1 MFIQAKLVPKSYKP
15 LKLEKGMFFVTIKKE
30 AVTERAHI
38 HLHTLNFVPRDVELY
53 TQLNGMPVEL
63 YIVFEGNPNLKEF
76 EILATPEQIGWFD
89 DGEESDEISDITIR
103 QINTI
108 FSDYDGYLTIE
119 FDHITNKPTL
129 YDNKVT
135 IRYVE
140 DGEDWEALD
149 DEFFGE
155 LDDSEQNNN
164 EDDFENRV
172 VND

>member
-15 LKLEKGMFFVTIKKE
+15 LKLEQGMFFVTIKKE
-30 AVTERAHI
+30 MGEGYI
-38 HLHTLNFVPRDVELY
+38 HLHTLNFIPRDLEVY
-53 TQLNGMPVEL
+53 TQFNGMPVEL

-76 EILATPEQIGWFD
+76 EVLATPEQIGWFD

-103 QINTI
+103 QINKI
-108 FSDYDGYLTIE
+108 FSDHQGYLSIE

-135 IRYVE
+135 IRYVDDE
-140 DGEDWEALD
+140 SGEDWEALD

-155 LDDSEQNNN
+155 LE
-164 EDDFENRV
+164 EN
-172 VND
+172 

>member
-15 LKLEKGMFFVTIKKE
+15 LKLEQGMFFVTIKNN
-30 AVTERAHI
+30 AI

-89 DGEESDEISDITIR
+89 DGEYSDEISDITIK
-103 QINTI
+103 QINKI
-108 FSDYDGYLTIE
+108 FSDHQGYLFIE
-119 FDHITNKPTL
+119 FDHITNQPTL

-135 IRYVE
+135 IRYVDDE
-140 DGEDWEALD
+140 DNDNDD
-149 DEFFGE
+149 DEFE
-155 LDDSEQNNN
+155 EYEQDNND
-164 EDDFENRV
+164 DDFEDRLIH
-172 VND
+172 D

>member
-15 LKLEKGMFFVTIKKE
+15 LKLEKGMLFVTIKDQ
-30 AVTERAHI
+30 AIHI
-38 HLHTLNFVPRDVELY
+38 HEMTMVPRDVELY

-89 DGEESDEISDITIR
+89 DGDYSDEISDITVR

-108 FSDYDGYLTIE
+108 FSDYQGYLALEIDDVTKE
-119 FDHITNKPTL
+119 PTL

-135 IRYVE
+135 IRYVDE
-140 DGEDWEALD
+140 GDDDWEEFDEDEQD
-149 DEFFGE
+149 D
-155 LDDSEQNNN
+155 NN
-164 EDDFENRV
+164 DDFEDRLIH
-172 VND
+172 D